1 MTKPSCPTQAH
12 PDYRN
17 QTYFYGTKSITT
29 RGVIW
34 LGQTCNLRCHF
45 CYFQNRIKDKNH
57 PDHPFMSLDKAKRI
71 CTTLRKFY
79 HNDAVDIQGGEP
91 TIYPEINELVAHCA
105 DIGLKPTLITNALIL
120 DNLEKCKALKHA
132 GINDLLISVHGLY
145 DAYDAM
151 CGVKGAHKRQM
162 KALQNLIN
170 QNIPFRFNC
179 VLAKSALPHLEGV
192 AKLAIETGAR
202 VVNFIA
208 FNPFEDQ
215 QNNQRSLSDVPS
227 YSEVSPP
234 LVSAMDILENAGI
247 ECNVRYYPFCMVPE
261 RYRKNLYNFQQLPYD
276 SHEWDYASWSWSAEP
291 PQRRR
296 DGELTKPFS
305 LREANMRSS
314 IFSSSKE
321 WPDYRTDQNISRED
335 EYRHSAIIRARQ
347 HCSYQYA
354 PGCNQCSLKQICDG
368 FHGDYASLWGA
379 GEAKPVELQDIIK
392 NPVFYI
398 RQQEKIY

>member
-1 MTKPSCPTQAH
+1 
-12 PDYRN
+12 
-17 QTYFYGTKSITT
+17 
-29 RGVIW
+29 
-34 LGQTCNLRCHF
+34 
-45 CYFQNRIKDKNH
+45 
-57 PDHPFMSLDKAKRI
+57 MSLEKSKRI
-71 CTTLRKFY
+71 CTTLREFY

-91 TIYPEINELVAHCA
+91 TIYPEINELTAHCA
-105 DIGLKPTLITNALIL
+105 DIGLKPTLITNALVL
-120 DNLEKCKALKHA
+120 DNNQKCKKLKLA
-132 GINDLLISVHGLY
+132 GIDDLLISVHGLG

-162 KALQNLIN
+162 KALENLMAEE
-170 QNIPFRFNC
+170 IPFRFNC

-202 VVNFIA
+202 VMNFIA

-215 QNNQRSLSDVPS
+215 QNNGRSSHDVPS

-234 LVSAMDILENAGI
+234 LIMAMDILEDAGI
-247 ECNVRYYPFCMVPE
+247 ECNVRYYPLCMVPE
-261 RYRKNLYNFQQLPYD
+261 KYRKNLYNFQQLPYD
-276 SHEWDYASWSWSAEP
+276 CHEWDYASWSWSAEP

-296 DGELTKPFS
+296 DGELTEPFS

-314 IFSSSKE
+314 LFSSSTE
-321 WPDYRTDQNISRED
+321 WPDYLTDKNISRED

-354 PGCNQCSLKQICDG
+354 PRCDQCSLKQICDG

-379 GEAKPVELQDIIK
+379 WEAIPVELE
-392 NPVFYI
+392 NNVTSPVFYI
-398 RQQEKIY
+398 RYQKKY